1 MTTASTTLKL
11 RLMTASAAFALVCP
25 ITPAIAQ
32 TSAAATEPETLA
44 ETDDAAS
51 EAIVVTGSRIRR
63 SDTETSAPVFVVDQ
77 QSLTDRGFV
86 SAAQALNNVTSIRPA
101 LNQAAGDG
109 SSAGNGQQFPNL
121 FNLGPG
127 RTLTLINGRR
137 MVTSSSGLGD
147 SQVDANIIPV
157 GLLERVEIVEGGGAA
172 VYGSDAIAGVVNYIL
187 RKNFS
192 GIELDLQTSLSSRG
206 DYPVHSLRATL
217 GQNFAEGRGN
227 FAVNI
232 EYSQSPILRFADRPL
247 SNLARITQTNAAD
260 TGPNDGIPSVREI
273 IPAHFWNFNNNGVIF
288 TAPAPPP
295 NFLARLNGNALQFA
309 PDGSVVTYDPGT
321 ILGIPFA
328 QGGQGFRYSDLAA
341 LRTGVER
348 LTVNALAHYDITD
361 NVTLNFEFLA
371 AKTTGSE
378 IPQGESRTVLNS
390 AATNAGAIAFTINNP
405 FLSAQA
411 RTALSTGRP
420 GFAAGA
426 PLFLSKIFTDLVPSE
441 VADNQ
446 TQTYRGLLGLEGKF
460 SAGERDFYWSASG
473 SYARV
478 EGGFSRWRVN
488 NARFNNAINAVR
500 TASGSIVCA
509 INADA
514 STANDDPN
522 CAPIN
527 PFGNGNVSEAA
538 RRYVSVL
545 TGQDYVNIQKN
556 FLATFGGDL
565 VKLPGGTA
573 GFSLAYEHRDE
584 SARFTPFLANQLGTF
599 GVGTREIPQ
608 AGGYNTDEFSAEL
621 LVPLIGGD
629 FTLPLVQSLE
639 VTGAYRHVDN
649 SVAGKE
655 DVWNVGVRWKPIDDI
670 TLRGSRGR
678 NFRAPTLTQLFAPSS
693 SALSSIGVDPCDA
706 DRINAGPNPAQR
718 RASCLA
724 LFRANPL
731 YGTGATGA
739 AAVGASAE
747 VRLAT
752 FQNPSENFTRA
763 LVTTGGNPNLRN
775 EISDTLTFGIVI
787 QPRFIPGL
795 TITADRVKIDLED
808 GLSAFATDSFAA
820 ACYDDPN
827 PDPAVCAAFTRLAA
841 GNGTDPGGTIITG
854 TTTTFNAGVIRY
866 RGENYNLNYA
876 FPLASVFGGDSDLGR
891 MEINV
896 TATHNT
902 LLTTSVTGTT
912 FTRTD
917 GTVQSPEWVGR
928 LDVAYTKGPLRL
940 TYQLFYLDEVLA
952 LPNATIENN
961 PNPVIGKNITHS
973 ISAQLDIGN
982 LQLRGGIT
990 NLTDRGPSYPNIS
1003 YGDILGR
1010 QFFVG
1015 ARMKF

>member
-1 MTTASTTLKL
+1 MKTVNDTVKR
-11 RLMTASAAFALVCP
+11 RLMAASAVCAIIMP
-25 ITPAIAQ
+25 ITPAMSQ
-32 TSAAATEPETLA
+32 TASSAASAQDEIRE
-44 ETDDAAS
+44 DDAAG

-101 LNQAAGDG
+101 LGQAAGDG

-127 RTLTLINGRR
+127 RTLTLVNGRR

-187 RKNFS
+187 RKNFN
-192 GIELDLQTSLSSRG
+192 GIELDAQTSLSSRG
-206 DYPVHSLRATL
+206 DYPVHSLRATV
-217 GQNFAEGRGN
+217 GQNFDEGRGN
-227 FAVNI
+227 IAVNL

-247 SNLARITQTNAAD
+247 TNLARITQTNAAD
-260 TGPNDGIPSVREI
+260 TGPADGIPSVREI
-273 IPAHFWNFNNNGVIF
+273 IPAHFWNFNTNGVIF

-309 PDGSVVTYDPGT
+309 PDGSVVNYDTGT

-341 LRTGVER
+341 LRTGVKR
-348 LTVNALAHYDITD
+348 LTVNAIGHYDLTD
-361 NVTLNFEFLA
+361 SVTMNFEFLA
-371 AKTTGSE
+371 AKTEGSE
-378 IPQGESRTVLNS
+378 IPQGQSRTVLNS
-390 AATNAGAIAFTINNP
+390 AATNSGPIAFTINNP
-405 FLSAQA
+405 FLTAAA
-411 RTALSTGRP
+411 RTTLTAARP
-420 GFAAGA
+420 TFAAGA

-441 VADNQ
+441 VTENE

-460 SAGERDFYWSASG
+460 AAGERDFYWSASG

-478 EGGFSRWRVN
+478 EGGFSSWRVN
-488 NARFNNAINAVR
+488 NARFNNAI
-500 TASGSIVCA
+500 TAARDSSGAIVCA

-514 STANDDPN
+514 STTNNDPA

-545 TGQDYVNIQKN
+545 AGQDYVNVQKN

-565 VKLPGGTA
+565 FNLPGGKA

-584 SARFTPFLANQLGTF
+584 SARFTPFAANQLGIF
-599 GVGTREIPQ
+599 GVGTREAPQ
-608 AGGYNTDEFSAEL
+608 AGGYNTDEVSAEL
-621 LVPLIGGD
+621 LIPLVGGD

-639 VTGAYRHVDN
+639 VSGAYRYVDN
-649 SVAGKE
+649 SVAGTE
-655 DVWNVGVRWKPIDDI
+655 NVWSVGVRWKPIEDI

-693 SALSSIGVDPCDA
+693 SALASTGNDPCDA

-724 LFRANPL
+724 LFAANPL
-731 YGTGATGA
+731 YGTGGTGS
-739 AAVGASAE
+739 AAVGSSAE

-775 EISDTLTFGIVI
+775 EISDTLTYGIVI

-795 TITADRVKIDLED
+795 TFTADRVEIDLED
-808 GLSAFATDSFAA
+808 GLSAFTTDSFAA
-820 ACYDDPN
+820 ACFDDPN
-827 PDPAVCAAFTRLAA
+827 PTAGVCAAFTRLAA
-841 GNGTDPGGTIITG
+841 GNGTDPAGTIITG
-854 TTTTFNAGVIRY
+854 TTTTFNAGIIRY

-876 FPLASVFGGDSDLGR
+876 FPLASVFGSDSDLGR
-891 MEINV
+891 MEFNL

-917 GTVQSPEWVGR
+917 NTVQSPEWVGR
-928 LDVAYTKGPLRL
+928 LDLAYIKGPVRL
-940 TYQLFYLDEVLA
+940 TYQLFYLDETLA
-952 LPNATIENN
+952 APNATIENN
-961 PNPVIGKNITHS
+961 PNPVIGRNITHS
-973 ISAQLDIGN
+973 VSAQVDVGN

-990 NLTDRGPSYPNIS
+990 NLTDRSPSYPNIA